1 MIKIG
6 IITGD
11 GNLPLYIGN
20 SLLNK
25 NYDVTF
31 LSLNNKNN
39 KFYSNHK
46 IIDIDVLSIKK
57 ILKTLEFNKI
67 RHIIFAGSIKR
78 PGIKDL
84 GFDIPTFALAKSL
97 LLEKKG
103 DNRLLISLKKYF
115 ESKGYVF
122 FNWTKYCKELFSTE
136 INLTKTKPSK
146 KATKNLIKAKSIYK
160 IFKKLDV
167 GQAMV
172 IQNQLVLGLE
182 AIEGT
187 DELLQRCAEYK
198 RKGDNGILFKFSKQ
212 NQSNLIDIPL
222 IGLNTIKKLKKYNF
236 DGVFLQKNKCLILD
250 KIKITDYANDNN
262 LFISSV
268 DLN

>member
-11 GNLPLYIGN
+11 GNLPLYIGK

-46 IIDIDVLSIKK
+46 IIDINILSIKR
-57 ILKTLEFNKI
+57 ILKTLELNKI

-136 INLTKTKPSK
+136 TNLTNIKPSK